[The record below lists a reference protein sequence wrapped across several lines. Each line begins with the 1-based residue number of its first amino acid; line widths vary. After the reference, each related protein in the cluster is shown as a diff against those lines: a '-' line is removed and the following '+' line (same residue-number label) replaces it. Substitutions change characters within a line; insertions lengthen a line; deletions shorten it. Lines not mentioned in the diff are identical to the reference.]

1 MRRLIWVLIALPVLL
16 IAAAFLVPALI
27 DWTDYRERIE
37 ARVAEVSGL
46 RLSVDGGIA
55 VNLLPEPRLRLQD
68 VVWSAADGEIATVP
82 QIEASLSLSDLLEGE
97 ARVERLSLVAPEL
110 AAGREARFLEAA
122 DSLLAA
128 PLLDSLTEIE
138 VAGAAWSFAAD
149 RRLVI
154 DRLLIERSLRGD
166 EALYSFDLLG
176 EAWLRALTARG
187 SLSGLGTCAG
197 PIALEAQLEGV
208 LQQSRI
214 QGEWRCGE
222 KGVEVSGLLSAEGP
236 DLASLLALAGPSAAE
251 HKQAPLAFSLDGPL
265 DWQNGLLDAPS
276 LSLGVGGQEAEL
288 RLGYRASGALSGEI
302 RVPLLDLDGRDSAGL
317 MALAEQSAR
326 LFAESLRQ
334 VSLDLLVDNW
344 RFRGASG
351 GQSAAALTFAEGQ
364 GRLGNLRLALPHAS
378 SLGLTGTVALGG
390 KPEAAGRL
398 EIASEDLRG
407 LLLWLGIDGKL
418 LPPERLRRLSLQSDL
433 SGSLAD
439 LRLQGLLV
447 ELDALTASGEAAWQA
462 EARHATLQLAVGAL
476 NLDAYGG
483 VLLADA
489 LGSIAEAVSL
499 DLEVGADSVTLEGM
513 TGERLDLAATIGG
526 GVIAVERLR
535 VQALLDARLEATGRL
550 SLSDRQLALDLDLSG
565 PLASLPVLGRFFAE
579 DDAAYRLAAALEGP
593 LPAPAIAG
601 QLDALDA
608 QILFSGLL
616 DAARPQGDW
625 AVSLQH
631 SDLQQLLDRFEV
643 PLRVSEQGASAVDLS
658 ALLRFGAPWSLQ
670 ELSGVLGPLPVL
682 GGSLHAA
689 QNRDGQGG
697 PMSALVLSLGEV
709 DGGHWEWGLAGEDSW
724 TRIGLALSSEPWP
737 VQGRLDVDIQRLL
750 ADGWAIAPVSLR
762 SESAEPT
769 QASLSMR
776 AAFEGGLV
784 EAHLARDGT
793 QADLDVSVQSL
804 PLAHLVPPLPG
815 VALPEGDI
823 SGAAKLS
830 WQVGGL
836 PRLLESLAGRLSA
849 EGRIAFRLDPSLER
863 DVPPARVGQRILQ
876 ALVGDAAGGLARIAN
891 LTAGVVRLLQRVVG
905 QDFALT
911 AALSANEGRVA
922 IETLDLSGGDILA
935 SAFGWIDLASWQIDA
950 TWLLS
955 FASQGGEPYY
965 RERRSGPLGAADIL
979 RDGLLF
985 RGVTPP
991 N

>member
-46 RLSVDGGIA
+46 RLSVNGGIA

-97 ARVERLSLVAPEL
+97 ARVERLSLVAPQL
-110 AAGREARFLEAA
+110 SAGREARFLEAA

-138 VAGAAWSFAAD
+138 IAGAAWSFAAD

-154 DRLLIERSLRGD
+154 DRLLIERSLRGE

-208 LQQSRI
+208 LQQSRV

-222 KGVEVSGLLSAEGP
+222 EGVEVSGLFSAQGP
-236 DLASLLALAGPSAAE
+236 DLAALLALAGPSAAE

-288 RLGYRASGALSGEI
+288 RLGYRPSGALSGEI
-302 RVPLLDLDGRDSAGL
+302 RVPLLDLDGPDSAGL
-317 MALAEQSAR
+317 IALAEQSAR

-351 GQSAAALTFAEGQ
+351 GQSTAALSFAEGQ
-364 GRLGNLRLALPHAS
+364 GRLGNLRLALPNAS

-390 KPEAAGRL
+390 KAEAAGRL
-398 EIASEDLRG
+398 EVTSEDLRG

-418 LPPERLRRLSLQSDL
+418 LPPERLRRLSLHSDL

-447 ELDALTASGEAAWQA
+447 ELDALTANGAAAWQA
-462 EARHATLQLAVGAL
+462 ETRHATLQLAVDAL

-499 DLEVGADSVTLEGM
+499 DLAVGADSVTLEGM

-526 GVIAVERLR
+526 GVIALERLR
-535 VQALLDARLEATGRL
+535 VEALLDARLQAAGRL
-550 SLSDRQLALDLDLSG
+550 SLADRQLALDLDLSG

-579 DDAAYRLAAALEGP
+579 DAAAYRLAAALEGP
-593 LPAPAIAG
+593 LPTPAIAG

-631 SDLQQLLDRFEV
+631 PDLQQLLDRFAS

-658 ALLRFGAPWSLQ
+658 ALLRFGSPWSLQ
-670 ELSGVLGPLPVL
+670 DLSGVLGPLPVL

-689 QNRDGQGG
+689 QNADGQG
-697 PMSALVLSLGEV
+697 PMSTLVLSLGEV
-709 DGGHWEWGLAGEDSW
+709 DGGDWEWGLAGEDSW

-737 VQGRLDVDIQRLL
+737 LQGRLDVDIQRLQ
-750 ADGWAIAPVSLR
+750 ADGWVIAPASLR
-762 SESAEPT
+762 SESAGPT
-769 QASLSMR
+769 QASLSLR
-776 AAFEGGLV
+776 AALEGGLV
-784 EAHLARDGT
+784 EARLARDGT
-793 QADLDVSVQSL
+793 QADLDVSVQGL
-804 PLAHLVPPLPG
+804 PLAHLVPPLSG
-815 VALPEGDI
+815 VALPAGDV
-823 SGAAKLS
+823 SGEAKLS

-836 PRLLESLAGRLSA
+836 PRLLESLSGRLTA
-849 EGRIAFRLDPSLER
+849 DGRIALVLDPSLEG
-863 DVPPARVGQRILQ
+863 DIPPARVGQRILQ

-911 AALSANEGRVA
+911 AALSANEGRIA
-922 IETLDLSGGDILA
+922 IETLDLRGGDILA
-935 SAFGWIDLASWQIDA
+935 TAFGWIDLASWQIDA
-950 TWLLS
+950 TWLLRFS
-955 FASQGGEPYY
+955 SQGGEPYY